1 MGTGT
6 NIVNYMQSKVK
17 SFSILGDK
25 SCEIMLG
32 QYFLFLCHVNLSVFL
47 FIFAI
52 FAKLNNLHLGTVGN
66 RRNSN
71 LVIFLNMLL
80 PVMNWLWTKYQFHLP
95 FGLLIYIVA
104 LLIGH
109 IAYFYSLLC
118 EGNLVT
124 FLTWLF
130 LHYVWYFRYSKP
142 TWNWTMAIHNNRIG
156 LDLTFP
162 LICSVIFY
170 LLLFTFCK
178 NYLDIFVDLSKIWNY
193 STIARL
199 IVQNINKSDPIQFNT
214 IEKCDKNAGCL
225 PPRPHPHVKR

>member
-80 PVMNWLWTKYQFHLP
+80 PVMNWL
-95 FGLLIYIVA
+95 
-104 LLIGH
+104 
-109 IAYFYSLLC
+109 
-118 EGNLVT
+118 
-124 FLTWLF
+124 
-130 LHYVWYFRYSKP
+130 
-142 TWNWTMAIHNNRIG
+142 
-156 LDLTFP
+156 
-162 LICSVIFY
+162 
-170 LLLFTFCK
+170 
-178 NYLDIFVDLSKIWNY
+178 
-193 STIARL
+193 
-199 IVQNINKSDPIQFNT
+199 
-214 IEKCDKNAGCL
+214 
-225 PPRPHPHVKR
+225 